1 LEELIPLSD
10 ACREMW
16 RDLGLDLE
24 RHDAFLAALPEAFSE
39 VFLQQDNRPAGMA
52 YFDNL
57 LGEAHGRRVEEI
69 LAHKRA
75 GRLVAGTFCVF
86 VPEELI
92 FAVDGVSVGLC
103 AGTQFT
109 VPAGEQILPRN
120 LCPLIKSLV
129 GFKLER
135 ICPYFQVVDFLVG
148 ETTCDGKKKTWE
160 ILNDYVPTYVMELP
174 QRKEAADLALWEGE
188 IYRFKEEIERRSG
201 QKIDSEKLNVA
212 IKKAN
217 ARRAAL
223 QRLYQAR
230 QADPAPISGK
240 DALLISQLAFFDD
253 PERFTA
259 QVNALCEELEER
271 IARGEGVTSKG
282 APRLL
287 VTGTPMPLPYWKLHH
302 LVEKSGAVIIGE
314 ETCTGSRYFAGM
326 VPEDGETLSQQVK
339 NLARRLL
346 GINCA
351 CFTPNTSRVEDIL
364 RLAREG
370 KADGVI
376 YYSLQFC
383 QTYALEA
390 RQVEKALREAGLP
403 VLCLESDFSEKDAAQ
418 LQTRIEAFLEMVAS

>member
-1 LEELIPLSD
+1 
-10 ACREMW
+10 MW
-16 RDLGLDLE
+16 RVLGLDLE
-24 RHDAFLAALPEAFSE
+24 RHDVFLGALPGAFSE
-39 VFLQQDNRPAGMA
+39 VFLLQENRPEGMA

-57 LGEAHGRRVEEI
+57 LGEAHGRRVQEVLEQ
-69 LAHKRA
+69 KKA
-75 GRLVAGTFCVF
+75 GRVVAGTFCVF

-92 FAVDGVSVGLC
+92 LAVDGVSVGLC

-109 VPAGEQILPRN
+109 VPAGEQVLPRN

-135 ICPYFQVVDFLVG
+135 ICPYFQLVDFLIG

-188 IYRFKEEIERRSG
+188 IYRLKEEIENRSG
-201 QKIDSEKLNVA
+201 QKISAGKLKVA
-212 IKKAN
+212 IKKTN

-230 QADPAPISGK
+230 RADPAPISGK

-259 QVNALCEELEER
+259 QVNALCDELEDR
-271 IARGEGVTSKG
+271 IAWGEGVARRR
-282 APRLL
+282 APRIL
-287 VTGTPMPLPYWKLHH
+287 VAGTPMPLPYWKLHH
-302 LVEKSGAVIIGE
+302 LVETAGAVIIGE
-314 ETCTGSRYFAGM
+314 ETCTGTRYFAGM
-326 VPEDGETLSQQVK
+326 VPEDGENLERQVK
-339 NLARRLL
+339 DLARRLL
-346 GINCA
+346 DINCA

-390 RQVEKALREAGLP
+390 RQVEKALRDAGIP
-403 VLCLESDFSEKDAAQ
+403 VLCLESDFNEKDAAQ
-418 LQTRIEAFLEMVAS
+418 LQTRIEAFLEMVA